1 MVSGSRRLRQRYLL
15 DVKNTAGYLPSLD
28 GLRAIGIL
36 IVMFAHLVTPF
47 VPGGLGVYL
56 FFIVSGFLISRLLFV
71 EHRQFGSINLPRFY
85 LRRLVRLYPAI
96 IVYTASI
103 VLVYLALG
111 LEVNWWEPTS
121 ALLHFAN
128 YYYSML
134 PSEQVNAGVM
144 PFRTFWSLSVE
155 EHFYALFPPLFLLLK
170 GHPTRVLIAMIS
182 VVFGAL
188 FLRTGIALNNRSL
201 LETDVF
207 YFQTQFRVDSIAF
220 GVGVAALAGTT
231 RGRLILKM
239 TAGLVSFFIGLGMI
253 LACLLYRD
261 PLFRETLRYTFIGC
275 GLVIVV
281 SSVLFSENL
290 YVVQRLL
297 NTRILKYIGRMSYS
311 LYVWHLVA
319 PSLADWAF
327 PQMTEG
333 GSMIVNFTLAFGISA
348 MSYHLFELPLV
359 GLRERFRNHS
369 NYSANEN
376 HTKST
381 RKIGGSLDGAAE

>member
-1 MVSGSRRLRQRYLL
+1 MVSGSKSQRQRYLL
-15 DVKNTAGYLPSLD
+15 DVENTAGYLPSLD
-28 GLRAIGIL
+28 GMRAIGIL

-71 EHRQFGSINLPRFY
+71 EHQEFGSINLPRFY

-96 IVYTASI
+96 IIYTFSI

-111 LEVNWWEPTS
+111 HKVNWWEPTS
-121 ALLHFAN
+121 ALLYFAN

-134 PSEQVNAGVM
+134 PSDQLNAGVM

-170 GHPTRVLIAMIS
+170 GHPTRVLITMIAVL
-182 VVFGAL
+182 VVAL
-188 FLRTGIALNNRSL
+188 FLRTGVALNNPSL

-220 GVGVAALAGTT
+220 GVVVAALAGTK
-231 RGRLILKM
+231 RGRLVLKM
-239 TAGLVSFFIGLGMI
+239 TAGGFSFVLGLGII

-275 GLVIVV
+275 GLVIVI
-281 SSVLFSENL
+281 SSTLFSENL

-297 NTRILKYIGRMSYS
+297 NARPLKYIGRMSYS

-327 PQMTEG
+327 PQMTGG
-333 GSMIVNFTLAFGISA
+333 GSIIVKFALVFGISA

-359 GLRERFRNHS
+359 GLREKFRSHS
-369 NYSANEN
+369 ASSALEK
-376 HTKST
+376 HTKSA
-381 RKIGGSLDGAAE
+381 RKIGGS